1 MPIAL
6 RVLASLL
13 FAATHSSYRL
23 LSSFNCSCLSRDRTS
38 AQQRQLSTAS
48 IVSVAPLRET

>member
-13 FAATHSSYRL
+13 SAATHSSYRL
-23 LSSFNCSCLSRDRTS
+23 LSSFNYSCLSRDRTS
-38 AQQRQLSTAS
+38 AQQRQLSAAS